1 MCKASVAAGA
11 DGLILEVHD
20 DPAHAMTDGA
30 QSMTPEQ
37 FTVMMKS
44 VKRVAAA
51 VDREI

>member
-1 MCKASVAAGA
+1 MCRASVAAGA

-30 QSMTPEQ
+30 QSMTPAQ
-37 FTVMMKS
+37 FVEMMTG
-44 VKRVAAA
+44 VRRIALA